1 MSGKK
6 ETDIKI
12 AAFRFDLMDE
22 NSRKAYEFI
31 RSFNKKQSTFLIALL
46 LWYSEYSEEYKLT
59 FFPDEKR
66 IIDLSRTSNFLEKFG
81 ISKSESEKII
91 ENYSCDQ
98 LAFIKDFLAEIEQTK
113 KDSKKSKE
121 KTSKK
126 ESMIEHEK
134 EDFSYESEKTH
145 AMEDSSDAKETI
157 LKSEERLEE
166 KNVTDIDEAVEDD
179 VDDVDDV
186 DDDWLLNMAVVQ
198 SK

>member
-134 EDFSYESEKTH
+134 EDFS
-145 AMEDSSDAKETI
+145 SDAKETI

-179 VDDVDDV
+179 VDDVDDG